1 MEVFNNTCKLLKHII
16 LMGFLKIKTFIQLHI
31 DSNMRIVM
39 EGKLRLYTNSKVY
52 SFLVI
57 SDVNK
62 TVRYIS
68 FIMFIARNAF
78 ALHENEA
85 SQWYHMPIFF

>member
-1 MEVFNNTCKLLKHII
+1 
-16 LMGFLKIKTFIQLHI
+16 MGFLKIKTFIQLHI

-39 EGKLRLYTNSKVY
+39 EGKLRLYTNCKVY

-62 TVRYIS
+62 TVRFIL

-78 ALHENEA
+78 ALHEHEA
-85 SQWYHMPIFF
+85 SQ

>member
-1 MEVFNNTCKLLKHII
+1 
-16 LMGFLKIKTFIQLHI
+16 
-31 DSNMRIVM
+31 MRIVM
-39 EGKLRLYTNSKVY
+39 EGKLRLYTNCKVY

-85 SQWYHMPIFF
+85 SQ

>member
-1 MEVFNNTCKLLKHII
+1 
-16 LMGFLKIKTFIQLHI
+16 
-31 DSNMRIVM
+31 MRIVM

-57 SDVNK
+57 SDVNT

>member
-1 MEVFNNTCKLLKHII
+1 
-16 LMGFLKIKTFIQLHI
+16 MGFLKIKTFIQLHI

-39 EGKLRLYTNSKVY
+39 EGKLRLYTNCKVY

-78 ALHENEA
+78 ALHEMISHA
-85 SQWYHMPIFF
+85 DLLLKGIFVSTSSRKTR